1 MPSEKTPSDIVS
13 ATQITSSCDLK
24 EKVYYY
30 HTMWN
35 RQVRKI
41 DLKLI
46 DFSAIKEQ
54 IIDDDANKENVIKDV
69 TPLQSKKKKVTKK

>member
-1 MPSEKTPSDIVS
+1 
-13 ATQITSSCDLK
+13 
-24 EKVYYY
+24 
-30 HTMWN
+30 MWN

-54 IIDDDANKENVIKDV
+54 IIDDDVLKENVIKDV
-69 TPLQSKKKKVTKK
+69 TPLQSKKKKTTKK

>member
-54 IIDDDANKENVIKDV
+54 IIDDDVLKENVIKDV
-69 TPLQSKKKKVTKK
+69 TPLQSKKKKTTKN